1 MSIEEEKS
9 FPRGGVVSINKKRKR
24 VEGEAEEREVKDFP
38 SKKKKNAQSQNL
50 FGNSSGGDEK
60 VGKSKTK
67 GNKKK
72 NKSTK
77 SSNAEDKKEDDSE
90 IKVVHVGGLTYS
102 TLSPGMKVLGVVYS
116 VEQYQVK
123 LSLPGYLSASL
134 PITKISKIYNDL
146 LVQIAQKSSSDELR
160 VPQLEDMLPKGTVLP
175 ITISSV
181 DKTEEGRYIVKV
193 SAEPDLNLI
202 SLNHLNIGTRLSG
215 IISSVQDHGYIV
227 DIGLNGVRAFLK
239 SKKEKLVVGQIIY
252 ANVSAKDE
260 VANTVSLSLKKKSVV
275 VNPSSLHSLI
285 PGMRINVQ
293 FKKKLKGGFS
303 VSFGDLEGIVP
314 FPHYA
319 VDQEFVEGEEL
330 EASVLYVAPIVNT
343 VYLSLK
349 ENVFTGGVNTLINPV
364 KTGELVQNCTVLSVS
379 PKGIFLKK
387 VIKGEKMI
395 IFVNPFEAL
404 DGPKNLN
411 ILKSTYPLKSKV
423 KLVRLIQLDMMSLVY
438 IGSLKKDMI
447 DNGLISPKSLNV
459 GDHVVAKIKAFK
471 EKGVCVVLGRL
482 NGFIRNMHLTSIP
495 LKNPELKFTAG
506 SKIKCRV
513 LTLPGANNKK
523 GITLTAK
530 PVLVKTE
537 YTIVDSYDPK
547 FLNIETKGMV
557 VQVKNNGL
565 LIELFGGTK
574 GWVTKDEVSSDPVE
588 YIDKMFHPGQVL
600 KCKVKKIDEQKEKM
614 VLSLRLLNNNKPK
627 SKKEIAKMSLLNIGG
642 KYSCRVTSVDPNGL
656 SVQVIQGKGVD
667 KTVSGFIPT
676 NHLTDNIFLANC
688 IKQSYS
694 VGDEIKEALFLMHD
708 AIPVLT
714 LKRSFLSYDASSINS
729 FEDIHLGL
737 VVPAVVDKIHKIGPS
752 VTFPVTKSTMKTE
765 TIPLR
770 SLADFFIED
779 INDILSVHSS
789 ILIKIIDKKEEDK
802 SLVISSKMSVLSIN
816 EEVSL
821 VLGLIEEIKLIRKGV
836 KGPLK
841 SYEPGMVLS
850 AKFVERNGFGIM
862 VSVGKTRG
870 VITNTNL
877 HNDFDEQSPIP
888 VVVLFVD
895 YEMDVLELTNKI
907 DIVSDLTL
915 VKEKPLRVDQY
926 VQAKPIWSRDEF
938 HYVLMMVVS
947 PVKYKGRLLKVA
959 SRRNINDWK
968 GKFDELS
975 IEKTYNVQI
984 KDRID
989 AIAVIDDPKLQK
1001 IKDKIRKRKA
1011 DKNVDTTI
1019 LKKIKIPEPKIQEVV
1034 EPSAVNE
1041 VHQMSIDVEDENF
1054 NPWGEGPLLK
1064 SVDDSNDTDEAKK
1077 KKTHLSKSE
1086 AKALT
1091 KLEKEEIRKT
1101 EELVI
1106 NGEEIEPKSV
1116 DDFEKIVLA
1125 NPDSSLH
1132 WIQYIA
1138 FHANKGEMKE
1148 ARLIIKRAIEKIHFR
1163 EEEER
1168 LNVYIAWFN
1177 LEESISSE
1185 DEVETLLK
1193 EILKYNNEYKVYN
1206 RVSLIYSQS
1215 GKIKKAEELYK
1226 TMARKYGKEIEV
1238 WSKLGRHY
1246 FESVK
1251 NLKEAR
1257 FTLQRAL
1264 QHLDKKHHVEVTV
1277 KFAQMEF
1284 KYGEIERG
1292 KTIFETILSN
1302 YPKRIDLWNVYADT
1316 LVKAEEIQATRD
1328 LFERMITLNLQ
1339 PKKMKAIFK
1348 KYIDFE
1354 TLQNDDFK
1362 VDRIKK
1368 KALEYV
1374 ESKVGALD
1382 TD

>member
-146 LVQIAQKSSSDELR
+146 LVQIAQKS
-160 VPQLEDMLPKGTVLP
+160 TVLP

-260 VANTVSLSLKKKSVV
+260 VANTVSLLRKNS
-275 VNPSSLHSLI
+275 
-285 PGMRINVQ
+285 
-293 FKKKLKGGFS
+293 KGGFS

-537 YTIVDSYDPK
+537 YTIVDSYNPK

-600 KCKVKKIDEQKEKM
+600 KCKVKK
-614 VLSLRLLNNNKPK
+614 
-627 SKKEIAKMSLLNIGG
+627 
-642 KYSCRVTSVDPNGL
+642 
-656 SVQVIQGKGVD
+656 
-667 KTVSGFIPT
+667 
-676 NHLTDNIFLANC
+676 
-688 IKQSYS
+688 
-694 VGDEIKEALFLMHD
+694 
-708 AIPVLT
+708 
-714 LKRSFLSYDASSINS
+714 
-729 FEDIHLGL
+729 
-737 VVPAVVDKIHKIGPS
+737 
-752 VTFPVTKSTMKTE
+752 
-765 TIPLR
+765 
-770 SLADFFIED
+770 
-779 INDILSVHSS
+779 
-789 ILIKIIDKKEEDK
+789 
-802 SLVISSKMSVLSIN
+802 
-816 EEVSL
+816 
-821 VLGLIEEIKLIRKGV
+821 
-836 KGPLK
+836 
-841 SYEPGMVLS
+841 
-850 AKFVERNGFGIM
+850 
-862 VSVGKTRG
+862 
-870 VITNTNL
+870 
-877 HNDFDEQSPIP
+877 
-888 VVVLFVD
+888 
-895 YEMDVLELTNKI
+895 
-907 DIVSDLTL
+907 
-915 VKEKPLRVDQY
+915 
-926 VQAKPIWSRDEF
+926 
-938 HYVLMMVVS
+938 
-947 PVKYKGRLLKVA
+947 
-959 SRRNINDWK
+959 
-968 GKFDELS
+968 
-975 IEKTYNVQI
+975 
-984 KDRID
+984 
-989 AIAVIDDPKLQK
+989 
-1001 IKDKIRKRKA
+1001 
-1011 DKNVDTTI
+1011 KN
-1019 LKKIKIPEPKIQEVV
+1019 
-1034 EPSAVNE
+1034 
-1041 VHQMSIDVEDENF
+1041 
-1054 NPWGEGPLLK
+1054 
-1064 SVDDSNDTDEAKK
+1064 
-1077 KKTHLSKSE
+1077 
-1086 AKALT
+1086 
-1091 KLEKEEIRKT
+1091 R
-1101 EELVI
+1101 
-1106 NGEEIEPKSV
+1106 
-1116 DDFEKIVLA
+1116 
-1125 NPDSSLH
+1125 
-1132 WIQYIA
+1132 
-1138 FHANKGEMKE
+1138 
-1148 ARLIIKRAIEKIHFR
+1148 
-1163 EEEER
+1163 
-1168 LNVYIAWFN
+1168 
-1177 LEESISSE
+1177 
-1185 DEVETLLK
+1185 
-1193 EILKYNNEYKVYN
+1193 
-1206 RVSLIYSQS
+1206 
-1215 GKIKKAEELYK
+1215 
-1226 TMARKYGKEIEV
+1226 
-1238 WSKLGRHY
+1238 
-1246 FESVK
+1246 
-1251 NLKEAR
+1251 
-1257 FTLQRAL
+1257 
-1264 QHLDKKHHVEVTV
+1264 
-1277 KFAQMEF
+1277 
-1284 KYGEIERG
+1284 
-1292 KTIFETILSN
+1292 
-1302 YPKRIDLWNVYADT
+1302 
-1316 LVKAEEIQATRD
+1316 
-1328 LFERMITLNLQ
+1328 
-1339 PKKMKAIFK
+1339 
-1348 KYIDFE
+1348 
-1354 TLQNDDFK
+1354 
-1362 VDRIKK
+1362 
-1368 KALEYV
+1368 
-1374 ESKVGALD
+1374 
-1382 TD
+1382 